1 MARANRIYFTNTYYH
16 IITRGN
22 RQETVFLDDNDYL
35 FYLRKLNTL
44 RERLKFRLHAYALMP
59 NHVHLALATG
69 PSKTISYLM
78 HLINLS
84 YARYFNNKYKKSGHL
99 WQGRFRSK
107 VIDDETYF
115 LELLNYIENNPVR
128 AKMVTT
134 PEDYPWS
141 SAFARANGDRY
152 AISLDNLSS

>member
-1 MARANRIYFTNTYYH
+1 MYFTNAYYH

-22 RQETVFLDDNDYL
+22 RRETVFLDDNDYH
-35 FYLRKLNTL
+35 FYLNKLNTL
-44 RERLKFRLHAYALMP
+44 RERLKFRLYAYALMP

-69 PSKTISYLM
+69 PSKNVSYLM

-84 YARYFNNKYKKSGHL
+84 YAKYFNNKYKKIGHL
-99 WQGRFRSK
+99 WQGRFKSK
-107 VIDDETYF
+107 VIDNESYF

-128 AKMVTT
+128 AKMVIT

-141 SAFARANGDRY
+141 SAFARAIGDRY
-152 AISLDNLSS
+152 AISLDHLLS